1 MQVLKNILIVGGTH
15 GNELTGV
22 KFVEKWGI
30 RSEEIQALCP
40 GAQVKFLL
48 ANPEAVLLCR
58 RYKDKDLNRSF
69 SGESLASAEPVYEIQ
84 RAKEI
89 NALYG
94 EKGEKTK
101 TDFIFDIHNTEANMG
116 FCLILSARD
125 PFAMRASAELTHEF
139 PKTRIYYQPEPRA
152 ASPYL
157 GTIAKA
163 DICLEAGPQSH
174 GTIQAEL
181 FETTEKML
189 LRYLE
194 LAELWNQG
202 ILQTMP
208 LRKVEVYT
216 QFRDVDFIRDAG
228 GRIQTMIH
236 PSLQN
241 RDFEE
246 LRPGAPLFRTFDGK
260 DIPYQGAHSVF
271 PIFINEAAYYE
282 KGIAMSL
289 TLKTEEFW

>member
-22 KFVEKWGI
+22 KLIEKWEK
-30 RSEEIQALCP
+30 RSEKIRDLCP
-40 GAQVKFLL
+40 SAQVKLLL
-48 ANPEAVLLCR
+48 ANPKAVLLGR
-58 RYKDKDLNRSF
+58 RYKDRDLNRSF
-69 SGESLASAEPVYEIQ
+69 SEDSLASAESLYETQ
-84 RAKEI
+84 RAQEI
-89 NALYG
+89 NTLYG

-101 TDFIFDIHNTEANMG
+101 TDFIFDIHNTESNMG

-139 PKTRIYYQPEPRA
+139 PKTRIYFQPEPRA

-163 DICLEAGPQSH
+163 DICLETGPQSH
-174 GTIQAEL
+174 GTIQAEI
-181 FETTEKML
+181 FETTEKIL
-189 LRYLE
+189 RRYLE

-202 ILQTMP
+202 TLQSMP
-208 LRKVEVYT
+208 LRKVDVYT
-216 QFRDVDFIRDAG
+216 QFRDVDFIRDAAG
-228 GRIQTMIH
+228 SIRTMIH
-236 PSLQN
+236 PALQN

-246 LRPGAPLFRTFDGK
+246 LRPGMPLFRTFDGE
-260 DIPYQGAHSVF
+260 DIPYEGAQSVF

-289 TLKTEEFW
+289 TLKTEELW